1 MNLQY
6 NYDNSGNP
14 IGVFI
19 PIDEWNKL
27 KSKYKE
33 LAQEELSLWQEDIL
47 NKRLELLA
55 NNPTEVCS
63 LDIFLTEIEAFTNEN
78 L

>member
-6 NYDNSGNP
+6 NYDNAGRP

-27 KSKYKE
+27 KTKYKE
-33 LAQEELSLWQEDIL
+33 LEQDELRNGMKIS
-47 NKRLELLA
+47 
-55 NNPTEVCS
+55 
-63 LDIFLTEIEAFTNEN
+63 
-78 L
+78 

>member
-6 NYDNSGNP
+6 NYDNAGRP

-27 KSKYKE
+27 KTKYKE
-33 LAQEELSLWQEDIL
+33 LEQDELKEWQEDIL

-55 NNPTEVCS
+55 NNPNGVQS
-63 LDIFLTEIEAFTNEN
+63 LDSFLNEIEVFANEN
-78 L
+78 I

>member
-6 NYDNSGNP
+6 NYDNAGRP

-27 KSKYKE
+27 KTKYKE
-33 LAQEELSLWQEDIL
+33 LEQEELKEWQEDIL

-55 NNPTEVCS
+55 NNPNGVQS
-63 LDIFLTEIEAFTNEN
+63 LEGFLNEIEAFANEN
-78 L
+78 I

>member
-6 NYDNSGNP
+6 NYDNTGNP

-27 KSKYKE
+27 KNKYKE
-33 LAQEELSLWQEDIL
+33 LAQEELPLWQEDIL

>member
-6 NYDNSGNP
+6 NYDNTGDP

-27 KSKYKE
+27 KNKYKE
-33 LAQEELSLWQEDIL
+33 LAQEELPLWQEDIL

-63 LDIFLTEIEAFTNEN
+63 LDSFLTEIEANTY
-78 L
+78 

>member
-6 NYDNSGNP
+6 NYDNTGKA

-27 KSKYKE
+27 KTKYKE
-33 LAQEELSLWQEDIL
+33 LEQEELPLWQEDIL

-63 LDIFLTEIEAFTNEN
+63 LDHFLNDIEAFANEN
-78 L
+78 V

>member
-6 NYDNSGNP
+6 NYDNTGKP

-33 LAQEELSLWQEDIL
+33 LAQEEPPLWQEEFL

-55 NNPTEVCS
+55 NNPAEVCS
-63 LDIFLTEIEAFTNEN
+63 LDSFLIEIEAFTNEKV
-78 L
+78 

>member
-6 NYDNSGNP
+6 NYDNAGRP

-27 KSKYKE
+27 KTKYKE
-33 LAQEELSLWQEDIL
+33 LEQDELKEWQEDVL

-55 NNPTEVCS
+55 NNPNGVQS
-63 LDIFLTEIEAFTNEN
+63 LDSFLNEIEAFANEN
-78 L
+78 I

>member
-6 NYDNSGNP
+6 NYDNAGRP

-27 KSKYKE
+27 KTKYKE
-33 LAQEELSLWQEDIL
+33 LEQEELKEWQEDIL

-55 NNPTEVCS
+55 NNPNNVQS
-63 LDIFLTEIEAFTNEN
+63 LDSFLNEIEAFANEN
-78 L
+78 T

>member
-6 NYDNSGNP
+6 NYDNTGNP

-27 KSKYKE
+27 KNKYKE
-33 LAQEELSLWQEDIL
+33 LAQEELPLWQEDIL

-63 LDIFLTEIEAFTNEN
+63 LDSFLTEIEAN
-78 L
+78 

>member
-6 NYDNSGNP
+6 NYDNTGNP

-27 KSKYKE
+27 KNKYKE
-33 LAQEELSLWQEDIL
+33 LAQEELPLWQEDIL

-55 NNPTEVCS
+55 NNPSEVCS
-63 LDIFLTEIEAFTNEN
+63 LDSFLTEIEAFTNEN
-78 L
+78 V

>member
-6 NYDNSGNP
+6 NYDNAGRP

-27 KSKYKE
+27 KTIYKE
-33 LAQEELSLWQEDIL
+33 LEQEELKEWQEDIL

-55 NNPTEVCS
+55 NNPNNVQS
-63 LDIFLTEIEAFTNEN
+63 LDSFLNEIEAFANEN
-78 L
+78 I